1 MLATATASPAGRAA
15 PWAVTR
21 ESQLGPRSPEARG
34 SQARCS
40 SLPAPALWVEV
51 PSPQGGSVCPPVKT
65 GSEPC
70 GAVQQLDR
78 SVGCRQGEASP
89 TGLHV
94 RGGEHAEM
102 PMSEVWTLQTRGPSH
117 WELVDG
123 NTGQPECRRSSGH
136 GRGRRSPSAQTPRS
150 PQAKWLPGGLA
161 VCVLEQSH
169 VLRCGHEDVQHLRV
183 AVSSLGNRTPCSVP
197 SCCADGGERPQ
208 FELSCPRMSGCI
220 TSG

>member
-1 MLATATASPAGRAA
+1 MAPRAGDSHGISGRARCSVGSHQGEPIRA
-15 PWAVTR
+15 TQPRGTGVP
-21 ESQLGPRSPEARG
+21 GPG

-123 NTGQPECRRSSGH
+123 NTGQPDSVAGPQDTDEDADLPLRKPPVARRLSGFPA
-136 GRGRRSPSAQTPRS
+136 G
-150 PQAKWLPGGLA
+150 
-161 VCVLEQSH
+161 
-169 VLRCGHEDVQHLRV
+169 
-183 AVSSLGNRTPCSVP
+183 
-197 SCCADGGERPQ
+197 
-208 FELSCPRMSGCI
+208 
-220 TSG
+220 